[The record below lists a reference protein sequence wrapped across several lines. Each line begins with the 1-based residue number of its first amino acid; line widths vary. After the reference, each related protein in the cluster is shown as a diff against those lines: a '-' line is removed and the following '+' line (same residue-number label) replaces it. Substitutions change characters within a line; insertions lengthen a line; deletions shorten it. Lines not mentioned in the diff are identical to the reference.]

1 MQSFLFA
8 DSNRPIQYVVLP
20 PLESNTLRVEYQKA
34 AVALVKRVKERLKR
48 KGRLLTLFE
57 EQILMSAHLLASGH
71 PRTVEFLIEAING
84 ESVLGKIVSAICEK
98 AKNANSFELLTVLAT
113 LKPL

>member
-1 MQSFLFA
+1 
-8 DSNRPIQYVVLP
+8 
-20 PLESNTLRVEYQKA
+20 
-34 AVALVKRVKERLKR
+34 
-48 KGRLLTLFE
+48 
-57 EQILMSAHLLASGH
+57 MSAHLLASGH